1 MRLGTIEDIGDS
13 LALVRRKGGDVNK
26 RLDILIP
33 CSPDHGP
40 SVSVTRTND
49 RPRSSL
55 QRALNRRQILSKRRQ
70 GNGAA
75 STLTPS
81 AASGP
86 MTLAQLDPSAQAP
99 CTSTTLTFSRIGS
112 LLVLRDQSIGDVI
125 QVRTDDLRL
134 LADPQ
139 EAVVAGPLDQ
149 GSLPADSDGAKGVPC
164 MASDKIDL

>member
-75 STLTPS
+75 SNLTPS

-99 CTSTTLTFSRIGS
+99 
-112 LLVLRDQSIGDVI
+112 
-125 QVRTDDLRL
+125 
-134 LADPQ
+134 
-139 EAVVAGPLDQ
+139 
-149 GSLPADSDGAKGVPC
+149 
-164 MASDKIDL
+164 